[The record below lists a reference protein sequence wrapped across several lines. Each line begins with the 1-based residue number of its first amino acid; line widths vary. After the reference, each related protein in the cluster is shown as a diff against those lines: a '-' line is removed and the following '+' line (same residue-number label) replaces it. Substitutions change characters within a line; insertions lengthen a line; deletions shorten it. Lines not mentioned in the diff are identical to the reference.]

1 MFNTS
6 RTTTP
11 QSRFHKR
18 GWYQTHCQ
26 HNVLLT
32 KKDPTLLL
40 IGDSIVAGLSRYK
53 TVWDKHFAGY
63 NTINCGIGG
72 DKIQHTLWRAEKLK
86 LPQSI
91 RFIFVCSGTN
101 NLETDCPQDI
111 VDGLVC
117 VALSLKRKL
126 NHVHVIVSG
135 ILPRGLLP
143 SKTRTKIHQIN
154 NKLHHFFQK
163 NPSVTLLHEN
173 KEASN

>member
-1 MFNTS
+1 MKERRSTTIKTFNKNNKDGDS

-11 QSRFHKR
+11 ESRFYKR
-18 GWYQTHCQ
+18 GWYETHEK
-26 HNVLLT
+26 HNILIT
-32 KKDPTLLL
+32 RKNPSLLL

-101 NLETDCPQDI
+101 NLETDSPQDI
-111 VDGLVC
+111 VDG
-117 VALSLKRKL
+117 
-126 NHVHVIVSG
+126 
-135 ILPRGLLP
+135 
-143 SKTRTKIHQIN
+143 
-154 NKLHHFFQK
+154 
-163 NPSVTLLHEN
+163 
-173 KEASN
+173 